1 MKVHEKIRFLRR
13 EKNLTQEEMA
23 EKLGMS
29 PVSYGKIERGEVDY
43 IAKLE
48 KVANALEVDLV
59 ELMYSGERHIYQI
72 TGDNSTNGGFNV
84 MISSATEL
92 AFEIQKLQLIIQH
105 DKEMLAQK
113 DKDIERLETIIE
125 LMKKTNPTG

>member
-48 KVANALEVDLV
+48 KVASALGVDTV
-59 ELMYSGERHIYQI
+59 ELISSGEKQTYQI
-72 TGDNSTNGGFNV
+72 NGDNSPNGCNV
-84 MISSATEL
+84 VIGSPIEL

-125 LMKKTNPTG
+125 LLKNKSAEV

>member
-48 KVANALEVDLV
+48 KVATALGVDTV
-59 ELMYSGERHIYQI
+59 ELISSGEKQTYQVS
-72 TGDNSTNGGFNV
+72 GDNSTNGFNV
-84 MISSATEL
+84 MVGSATEL
-92 AFEIQKLQLIIQH
+92 TFEIQKLQLIIQH
-105 DKEMLAQK
+105 NKEMLAQK
-113 DKDIERLETIIE
+113 DKDIARLETIIE
-125 LMKKTNPTG
+125 LMWEQK

>member
-23 EKLGMS
+23 EKLGIS

-43 IAKLE
+43 ITKLE
-48 KVANALEVDLV
+48 KVASALGVETV
-59 ELMYSGERHIYQI
+59 ELISSAEKQTYQVS
-72 TGDNSTNGGFNV
+72 GDNSTNGFNV
-84 MISSATEL
+84 MIGSPTEL

-113 DKDIERLETIIE
+113 DKDIERLETIVE
-125 LMKKTNPTG
+125 LLKNKSANA

>member
-29 PVSYGKIERGEVDY
+29 PVSYGKIERGETDY
-43 IAKLE
+43 LSKLE
-48 KVANALEVDLV
+48 KIAETLGIDLM
-59 ELMYSGERHIYQI
+59 ELLMLGEKNVVCFNMDNNILQVSG
-72 TGDNSTNGGFNV
+72 S
-84 MISSATEL
+84 TEL
-92 AFEIQKLQLIIQH
+92 AFEIEKLQLIIQH

-125 LMKKTNPTG
+125 LLKKPNPTG